1 MPQECHPPTRLTL
14 TRPGFTTPLTSRLV
28 VSHSGLSRPQKQ
40 LAADWCSLASQY
52 NSQSLVFLAHVVMS
66 YLFSQSGSRSL
77 NSSSLSVANASAS
90 RAQLTASLLSMGFP
104 LTRVQ
109 PLVSLINP
117 HNENALELALELLT
131 RDADDEED
139 EDEVEDE
146 EDVQRERDDDD
157 GDGVRISAGLSVLM
171 AMTGC
176 TMAEA
181 RVALQRE
188 RDINAAA
195 DAILQQQER
204 KDGTEAA
211 ALSDERVE
219 KEATERQARH
229 ERWKERRR
237 QTAEKVRKL
246 EAEGDAAA
254 AQYLHYG
261 DVIVLQHVDTG
272 DMLQA
277 DSEQQGVLLAPY
289 SLTPSL
295 TSPTSSSSRN
305 PSVGSVITSPLSL
318 SQQAHASPRNASSSP
333 MPIIPPSL
341 SLSSAS
347 LSHANSGRSLL
358 SSSPGA
364 QRKLTMPPASGVFPA
379 SAPLQTHSFSS
390 LSSSPPQ
397 SLPNPTSPFH
407 PLSALSPKPRSLSTP
422 RKSSHP
428 LSFSLPSHHRFHL
441 TLRPAAEKDSGCGED
456 GDPVVSGDSVLVETY
471 EHCYLC
477 VEADGSIGCNRTA
490 PITQQMVMTVRVQHT
505 SLDDDSDDE
514 AGDDD
519 TASVLCINSGVT
531 LATLDRH
538 YVGVEDRHLTAKL
551 LKRSTACHFSLSL
564 AHRSANPL
572 RSHRRAS
579 SSSSPCLLPASISA
593 ATLTTAGLVSPP
605 LQRWLLLRRQWRLAV
620 LACLQA
626 SISERR
632 SELLALQRVRRVQSE
647 DAKRLCAICIDAVCS
662 VVLLDCGHL
671 CACEECGRALR
682 ECVVCRQKVH
692 RVVAIRPMQQE
703 AR

>member
-1 MPQECHPPTRLTL
+1 MAIAPLSLLT
-14 TRPGFTTPLTSRLV
+14 
-28 VSHSGLSRPQKQ
+28 
-40 LAADWCSLASQY
+40 
-52 NSQSLVFLAHVVMS
+52 MS

-77 NSSSLSVANASAS
+77 NSSSLSIANASAS

-131 RDADDEED
+131 RDADDDDED
-139 EDEVEDE
+139 EDDDVDDED
-146 EDVQRERDDDD
+146 DGRRERDDDEVD
-157 GDGVRISAGLSVLM
+157 GGRVSAGLSVLM

-176 TMAEA
+176 SMTEA

-204 KDGTEAA
+204 KDGTDAA
-211 ALSDERVE
+211 AISDERVE
-219 KEATERQARH
+219 KDAAERQARQ

-237 QTAEKVRKL
+237 QTAEKLKKL

-261 DVIVLQHVDTG
+261 DVIIVQHVDSG

-277 DSEQQGVLLAPY
+277 DSEQQGVVLAPY

-318 SQQAHASPRNASSSP
+318 SQQPHASPRHASSSP
-333 MPIIPPSL
+333 VPIPPSL

-347 LSHANSGRSLL
+347 PTHTNSGRSLL
-358 SSSPGA
+358 SSSPIA
-364 QRKLTMPPASGVFPA
+364 QRKLTMPPTSAVFPP

-390 LSSSPPQ
+390 LSSSPPAA
-397 SLPNPTSPFH
+397 SLPNPSSPFH
-407 PLSALSPKPRSLSTP
+407 SLSSLSPKPRSLSTP

-428 LSFSLPSHHRFHL
+428 LSFSLPTHHRFHL
-441 TLRPAAEKDSGCGED
+441 TLRPAADKDSGCGED
-456 GDPVVSGDSVLVETY
+456 GGLIMSGDSVLIETY
-471 EHCYLC
+471 ERCYLC
-477 VEADGSIGCNRTA
+477 VEADGSVGCNRTA
-490 PITQQMVMTVRVQHT
+490 PITQQMVMIVRVQQNGL
-505 SLDDDSDDE
+505 SEDSDE
-514 AGDDD
+514 EDDD
-519 TASVLCINSGVT
+519 TAPVCVNSGIT
-531 LATLDRH
+531 LSTLDRH
-538 YVGVEDRHLTAKL
+538 HISVEDKHLSARHSKPSA
-551 LKRSTACHFSLSL
+551 AGHFVLSL
-564 AHRSANPL
+564 AHRSNNPL
-572 RSHRRAS
+572 RAHRRT
-579 SSSSPCLLPASISA
+579 SSSSPRLLPASATAATAAIGSLSA
-593 ATLTTAGLVSPP
+593 AQ
-605 LQRWLLLRRQWRLAV
+605 QRWVLLRRQWRLAA
-620 LACLQA
+620 LACLQS

-662 VVLLDCGHL
+662 VVMLDCGHL
-671 CACEECGRALR
+671 CACEECGRGLK
-682 ECVVCRQKVH
+682 ECVVCRQKVD
-692 RVVAIRPMQQE
+692 RVVTIRPLQQE

>member
-1 MPQECHPPTRLTL
+1 
-14 TRPGFTTPLTSRLV
+14 
-28 VSHSGLSRPQKQ
+28 
-40 LAADWCSLASQY
+40 
-52 NSQSLVFLAHVVMS
+52 MS

-90 RAQLTASLLSMGFP
+90 RAQLTASLLAMGFP

-131 RDADDEED
+131 RDADDDDDDDDEDVED
-139 EDEVEDE
+139 EDDGR
-146 EDVQRERDDDD
+146 RERDDDD
-157 GDGVRISAGLSVLM
+157 GESGRVSAGLSVLM

-181 RVALQRE
+181 RAALQRE

-204 KDGTEAA
+204 KDSTDAA

-219 KEATERQARH
+219 KEAAERGERH
-229 ERWKERRR
+229 ERWTVKRR
-237 QTAEKVRKL
+237 QTAEKLRKA
-246 EAEGDAAA
+246 EAEGDASTAY
-254 AQYLHYG
+254 YLHYG
-261 DVIVLQHVDTG
+261 DVIMVQHVDSG

-295 TSPTSSSSRN
+295 TSPTNSSRN
-305 PSVGSVITSPLSL
+305 PSGGNVITSPLSL

-333 MPIIPPSL
+333 IAIIPPSL

-347 LSHANSGRSLL
+347 PPRNSGRSLL
-358 SSSPGA
+358 SSSPSP
-364 QRKLTMPPASGVFPA
+364 QRKLTMPPASGVFPP

-390 LSSSPPQ
+390 LSSSPPAAL
-397 SLPNPTSPFH
+397 SSPTPPFH
-407 PLSALSPKPRSLSTP
+407 SLSSLSPKPRSLSTP

-456 GDPVVSGDSVLVETY
+456 GGLVMSGDSVLVETY
-471 EHCYLC
+471 ERCYLC

-490 PITQQMVMTVRVQHT
+490 PITQQMVMTVKLQHT
-505 SLDDDSDDE
+505 GADDDSDDE
-514 AGDDD
+514 DSDDD
-519 TASVLCINSGVT
+519 TAPICVNSTVT
-531 LATLDRH
+531 LTTLDRH
-538 YVGVEDRHLTAKL
+538 YAAVADRHLTAKGF
-551 LKRSTACHFSLSL
+551 KPSAACYFNLSL

-579 SSSSPCLLPASISA
+579 SSSPRLVPASTSAVTSA
-593 ATLTTAGLVSPP
+593 AAGSLSPAQ
-605 LQRWLLLRRQWRLAV
+605 QRWSLLRRQWRLAAV
-620 LACLQA
+620 ACLQA
-626 SISERR
+626 SINERR

-647 DAKRLCAICIDAVCS
+647 DAKRLCAICLDAACS
-662 VVLLDCGHL
+662 VVMLDCGHL
-671 CACEECGRALR
+671 CACEECGRELK
-682 ECVVCRQKVH
+682 ECVVCRQRVD
-692 RVVAIRPMQQE
+692 RVVSIRPIQQD
-703 AR
+703 AS

>member
-1 MPQECHPPTRLTL
+1 
-14 TRPGFTTPLTSRLV
+14 
-28 VSHSGLSRPQKQ
+28 
-40 LAADWCSLASQY
+40 
-52 NSQSLVFLAHVVMS
+52 MS

-90 RAQLTASLLSMGFP
+90 RAQLTASLLAMGFP

-131 RDADDEED
+131 RDADDEDDD
-139 EDEVEDE
+139 EEEEVEDE
-146 EDVQRERDDDD
+146 DDVPRERDEDEND
-157 GDGVRISAGLSVLM
+157 GGRISAGLSVLM

-176 TMAEA
+176 TMSEA

-195 DAILQQQER
+195 DSILQQQER

-219 KEATERQARH
+219 KEAAQRQVRH
-229 ERWKERRR
+229 ERWKVKRQ
-237 QTAEKVRKL
+237 QTAEKMKKL
-246 EAEGDAAA
+246 EAEGDASA
-254 AQYLHYG
+254 AQLLHYG
-261 DVIVLQHVDTG
+261 DVIIMQHVDSG

-305 PSVGSVITSPLSL
+305 PSAGSVITSPLSL

-333 MPIIPPSL
+333 VPIIPPSL

-347 LSHANSGRSLL
+347 PPHSSGRSLL
-358 SSSPGA
+358 SSSPSA
-364 QRKLTMPPASGVFPA
+364 QRKLTMPPASGVFPP

-390 LSSSPPQ
+390 LSSSPPP
-397 SLPNPTSPFH
+397 SMPNQTSPFH
-407 PLSALSPKPRSLSTP
+407 SLSSLSPKPRSLSTP

-456 GDPVVSGDSVLVETY
+456 GGVVMSGDSVLIETY
-471 EHCYLC
+471 ERCYLC

-490 PITQQMVMTVRVQHT
+490 PITQQMVMTVKVVQQNG
-505 SLDDDSDDE
+505 LDEDSDDE
-514 AGDDD
+514 SGDDD
-519 TASVLCINSGVT
+519 TAPVCVNSSIT
-531 LATLDRH
+531 LSTLDRH
-538 YVGVEDRHLTAKL
+538 YVSVEDKHLSAKRF
-551 LKRSTACHFSLSL
+551 RSSAASHFSLSL

-572 RSHRRAS
+572 RSNRRAS
-579 SSSSPCLLPASISA
+579 SSSPRLLPASSSA
-593 ATLTTAGLVSPP
+593 ATSATSSSLSPA
-605 LQRWLLLRRQWRLAV
+605 LQRWSLLRRQWRLTA
-620 LACLQA
+620 LACLQS

-632 SELLALQRVRRVQSE
+632 NELLALQRVRRVQSE
-647 DAKRLCAICIDAVCS
+647 DAKRLCAICLDASCS
-662 VVLLDCGHL
+662 VVMLDCGHL
-671 CACEECGRALR
+671 CACEGCGRGLK
-682 ECVVCRQKVH
+682 ECVVCRQKVD
-692 RVVAIRPMQQE
+692 RVVTIRPIQQG